1 MELPNEIWDIIVKQ
15 SKKSNYEFIK
25 DMSIYELYEL
35 EYEIKEKR
43 KKIYDTIKS
52 KLNKYD
58 IIKVTHKTDK
68 KAYNCDLLITNLN
81 LTNNNEIYVTNL
93 NKCNEKC
100 IFGNYKDGDTISF
113 PIDLNYVDIKVT
125 SSLADRNKENI
136 KIANSLKIGDVF
148 IYSNYTSA
156 EWVKHRRRYI
166 DLTTF
171 KNSFCY
177 SIVEDMTTEKL
188 IIKNHTIIRDE
199 MYVTRFNRNKE
210 YINKN
215 IVLKKLNFKD
225 NEKLYSNLKKDY
237 FMDKINN
244 HFRSV
249 NKLYHI
255 KNHFDNIDKVYIKH
269 LINLQK
275 KFNIKRP

>member
-1 MELPNEIWDIIVKQ
+1 MELPNELWDIIVKQ

-43 KKIYDTIKS
+43 NKIYNEIKS

-81 LTNNNEIYVTNL
+81 FLKNKNKISVTNL
-93 NKCNEKC
+93 NKSNEKC
-100 IFGNYKDGDTISF
+100 IFGNYNKGDTISF
-113 PIDLNYVDIKVT
+113 QIDLNNVDIEVI

-136 KIANSLKIGDVF
+136 EIANSLNNGDIV

-156 EWVKHRRRYI
+156 EWVKYRNRYI
-166 DLTTF
+166 DLSTF

-177 SIVEDMTTEKL
+177 GVVQGMVLKNLIVYNFNHSSIYDNYAYPKKYM
-188 IIKNHTIIRDE
+188 
-199 MYVTRFNRNKE
+199 
-210 YINKN
+210 
-215 IVLKKLNFKD
+215 VLKKLKFEDNNELYIKLRKEHFFK
-225 NEKLYSNLKKDY
+225 SLKKDIERTN
-237 FMDKINN
+237 KES
-244 HFRSV
+244 SV
-249 NKLYHI
+249 
-255 KNHFDNIDKVYIKH
+255 KH
-269 LINLQK
+269 LINLQR